1 MLRAIA
7 GLGIA
12 ALMLLAP
19 PAARAQNFGGG
30 LFDQPVASSPV
41 LVVDI
46 ERLFAESA
54 FGRRV
59 AAEID
64 AEGAEIAA
72 ENRRIEAELTE
83 EERKI
88 TEQRPGLEPEA
99 FRALADAFDEK
110 VQTIRREQDAKVR
123 AFGQRGE
130 VEQRAFLTAA
140 QPVLQALMEEAG
152 ASVLL
157 DRRVV
162 FLAAAAVDVT
172 DDAVI
177 RIDGSIGN
185 GTLEADP
192 GTGTETGTE
201 TSPGTDKP

>member
-1 MLRAIA
+1 MLRTVA

-12 ALMLLAP
+12 ALVLLAP
-19 PAARAQNFGGG
+19 PAARAQSFGGG
-30 LFDQPVASSPV
+30 LFDQPVASNPV

-54 FGRRV
+54 FGQRV
-59 AAEID
+59 AAEIE

-83 EERKI
+83 EERQI

-110 VQTIRREQDAKVR
+110 VQSIRREQDAKVR

-130 VEQRAFLTAA
+130 EEQRAFLTAA
-140 QPVLQALMEEAG
+140 QPVLQSLMEEAG
-152 ASVLL
+152 AAVLL

-162 FLAAAAVDVT
+162 FLAAPAVDVT
-172 DDAVI
+172 DEAVT
-177 RIDGSIGN
+177 RIDDSIGD
-185 GTLEADP
+185 GVLEPDGA
-192 GTGTETGTE
+192 TEVDKDA
-201 TSPGTDKP
+201 DKP